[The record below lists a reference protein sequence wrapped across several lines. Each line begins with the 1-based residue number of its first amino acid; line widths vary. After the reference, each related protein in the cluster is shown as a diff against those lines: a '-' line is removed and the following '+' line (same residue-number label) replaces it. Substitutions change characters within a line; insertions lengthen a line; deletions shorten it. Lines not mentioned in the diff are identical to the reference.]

1 MSDAPVPD
9 AIVELRGLRLAED
22 PPYDTA
28 LEAPRFTLR
37 AGELAVV
44 TVEHGIQ
51 RPPLADVVSGLLPA
65 GEGMAWFEGL
75 DWHGRDAAGAARARS
90 RIGRVFDGTGARWVS
105 NLDVDEN
112 LTLALRFHHGPLDA
126 AAYARIEDFARSA
139 DCWPLPDGR
148 PAAIAPPLLRRVEWV
163 RAFAG
168 EPSLLIL
175 ERPFAGVHGT
185 AMRGLSVLAG
195 QALARGAAILWMAR
209 EGEPWHGMP
218 PPSSRWR
225 LADGLLAAVEAQ

>member
-1 MSDAPVPD
+1 MSDAPRPD
-9 AIVELRGLRLAED
+9 PIVELRGLRLEQD

-28 LEAPRFTLR
+28 LDVALFTLR
-37 AGELAVV
+37 AGELALV
-44 TVEHGIQ
+44 TVEPGVQ
-51 RPPLADVVSGLLPA
+51 RPPLADVLSGLLPA
-65 GEGMAWFEGL
+65 GDGVAWFEGL
-75 DWHGRDAAGAARARS
+75 DWHGRDPGGAARARS
-90 RIGRVFDGTGARWVS
+90 RIGRVFDGAGARWIS

-112 LTLALRFHHGPLDA
+112 LTLALRFHRGPLDA
-126 AAYARIEDFARSA
+126 EAYARIEDFARSA

-148 PAAIAPPLLRRVEWV
+148 HAAVAPPLLRRVEWV

-185 AMRGLSVLAG
+185 AMRGLPVLAAR
-195 QALARGAAILWMAR
+195 ALARGAAILWMAR
-209 EGEPWHGMP
+209 DGEPWHGMP

-225 LADGLLAAVEAQ
+225 LADGRLAAVEAM